1 MLFATIPALPEVKD
15 LLLRSARSGQVAHA
29 QLFAGVEGGAALALA
44 LAYATYL
51 SCDAPLDTD
60 ACGQCP
66 ACSKMARLVHPD
78 LHWLLPLAESKL
90 DEDERNARLGQWR
103 AFLLD
108 QPFPTYHEWMQEL
121 KADNKQGTISREAA
135 AQLPMRAAMA
145 AFEAP
150 YKFFII
156 WLPELLHPAAA
167 NALLKLLE
175 EPPRRTVFLLV
186 SNNPGALLPT
196 IISRTQRVSVRAHT
210 DDELTEFLHHQHHLP
225 PDAARATAQL
235 AEGSLYAAL
244 ALRGEVGTELF
255 DFLVEWL
262 RDCYGMK
269 WQKLLDDTG
278 ERFQKMGREGQKHLL
293 RYGLGLVRKVLLT
306 GVDPALVPALPPN
319 EAATVPKMARLITP
333 HNADAIVKAF
343 TDAHYHVERNAN
355 PKLVFFDT
363 SLTLW
368 PLLRVGG

>member
-1 MLFATIPALPEVKD
+1 MLFSTIPGLPEVKS
-15 LLLRSARSGQVAHA
+15 LLLRSAQSGHVAHA

-51 SCDAPLDTD
+51 SCDAPTPTD
-60 ACGQCP
+60 ACGVCP

-90 DEDERNARLGQWR
+90 DDEERNARLILFR
-103 AFLLD
+103 AFFLE
-108 QPFPTYHEWMQEL
+108 QPYPTYHEWMSEL
-121 KADNKQGTISREAA
+121 KAENKQGTISREAA

-150 YKFFII
+150 YKFFVI

-186 SNNPGALLPT
+186 SNQPGALLPT
-196 IISRTQRVSVRAHT
+196 ILSRTQRVSVRAHT
-210 DDELTEFLHHQHHLP
+210 EPELAELLEQEHQMP
-225 PDAARATAQL
+225 AAAALATAQL
-235 AEGSLYAAL
+235 ADGSLNTAL

-255 DFLVEWL
+255 DFLIDWL
-262 RDCYGMK
+262 RQCWGAK
-269 WQKLLDDTG
+269 WQELLDKRS
-278 ERFQKMGREGQKHLL
+278 EEFQKLGREGQKHLL
-293 RYGLGLVRKVLLT
+293 RYALGLVRKVLLV
-306 GVDPALVPALPPN
+306 GLDPALVPALSVA
-319 EAATVPKMARLITP
+319 EADTVRKMSRLITP
-333 HNADAIVKAF
+333 QNADAIVRAL

-363 SLTLW
+363 SLTLY
-368 PLLRVGG
+368 PLLRG